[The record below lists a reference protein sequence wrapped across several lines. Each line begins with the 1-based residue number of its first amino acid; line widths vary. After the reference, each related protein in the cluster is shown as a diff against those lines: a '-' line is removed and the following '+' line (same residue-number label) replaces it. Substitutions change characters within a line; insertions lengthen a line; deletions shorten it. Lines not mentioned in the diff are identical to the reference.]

1 MFFAGPGE
9 GIEHLFYYPEQAQE
23 NYVVNQY
30 VNADAGAK
38 GLAEI
43 VKEISDAAIKVRASF
58 WKLPASGSCH
68 ILEKRTSSECM
79 YVSVNWHL
87 CMKDF
92 QVPKAN
98 ESPLRS
104 SRLSENFCS

>member
-1 MFFAGPGE
+1 MLTLYTANLVQLICLNWKSIWYAGPGQ

-43 VKEISDAAIKVRASF
+43 VKEISDAAIKVQRA
-58 WKLPASGSCH
+58 
-68 ILEKRTSSECM
+68 RTR
-79 YVSVNWHL
+79 L
-87 CMKDF
+87 
-92 QVPKAN
+92 VP
-98 ESPLRS
+98 P
-104 SRLSENFCS
+104 SRAG